1 VVVILLAKSV
11 KSTVNWLRA
20 MMQSPQNKYGL
31 RVLVMLKQQSTGHK
45 AVTILT
51 KPVMSIELSE
61 ACRST
66 ENGSV

>member
-1 VVVILLAKSV
+1 
-11 KSTVNWLRA
+11 

-31 RVLVMLKQQSTGHK
+31 RVLVMLKQQSAGHK